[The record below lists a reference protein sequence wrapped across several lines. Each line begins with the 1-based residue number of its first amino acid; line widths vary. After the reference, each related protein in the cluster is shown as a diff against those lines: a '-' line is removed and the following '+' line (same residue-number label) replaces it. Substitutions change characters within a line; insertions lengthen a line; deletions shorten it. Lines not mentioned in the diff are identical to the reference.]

1 MGFGLRVSSSAVEL
15 SSLETSLGLE
25 TTLGLPRFRGWLV
38 FKAQTFVSLNS
49 RLESNK
55 KEEGTD
61 RDEDNSGVV
70 NGGHHVRGKEEVLAP
85 HRLHYL
91 HPQERAVSYL
101 MLAKSA
107 CPHILDRTPVEN
119 PGRLPR
125 VSTPLE
131 AAGRRSEAV
140 PPTTRAP
147 RTAFTIC
154 IRAKEPFLI

>member
-1 MGFGLRVSSSAVEL
+1 M
-15 SSLETSLGLE
+15 
-25 TTLGLPRFRGWLV
+25 TLGLPRFRGWLV

-55 KEEGTD
+55 KEAGTH

-70 NGGHHVRGKEEVLAP
+70 NGGHHVGREKEVLAA

-91 HPQERAVSYL
+91 HPQEKAVSYS

-107 CPHILDRTPVEN
+107 STHILDRTHVED
-119 PGRLPR
+119 PGRLLR
-125 VSTPLE
+125 VSTPME

-140 PPTTRAP
+140 PPTTQAP

-154 IRAKEPFLI
+154 IRAKEPFLV